1 MTTVRWS
8 PEAIEDLEAIE
19 QYIGRDAPPYA
30 RIVVQRIIAAVDRLT
45 SFPTMGRVVP
55 EVGRQEIRE
64 LIVGAFRVVYRYR
77 SEAVEIVTVF
87 RATRLFPGISV

>member
-1 MTTVRWS
+1 M
-8 PEAIEDLEAIE
+8 
-19 QYIGRDAPPYA
+19 
-30 RIVVQRIIAAVDRLT
+30 VQRIIAAVDRLI

-64 LIVGAFRVVYRYR
+64 LIVGAFRVVYRHR
-77 SEAVEIVTVF
+77 NEVVEIVTVF